1 MSKFGYTPSSIGP
14 TEINGLTYRDI
25 LIRLNKMSDKQLDT
39 VVICAGENTSHHI
52 KKVWIVEEDQI
63 NPSGEG
69 WEPISAY
76 DDDENLEDYLEEIT
90 CYKGTPILL
99 FE

>member
-39 VVICAGENTSHHI
+39 VLNRF
-52 KKVWIVEEDQI
+52 
-63 NPSGEG
+63 NPQ
-69 WEPISAY
+69 
-76 DDDENLEDYLEEIT
+76 
-90 CYKGTPILL
+90 
-99 FE
+99 